1 MAQRLP
7 FPGLMRCLCF
17 FIPGEVEGCR
27 KLSCS
32 NREGTVGTTALS
44 PYLKW
49 QSGCLIH
56 SWKSLCFLSI
66 SWCLTANS
74 QRPATQHSIS
84 EPLSCTAVT
93 FIRKPHF
100 AAYPCPVSEQTY
112 GLIPCKTLSDL
123 PPTPAATPW
132 FFLGRGSYRTAVASV
147 SLQGWAAGINVFV
160 LSKCAALE
168 SQFRLQNA
176 EISIR
181 QSANQSVLLT
191 WLVTAANM
199 GNHLPISSSL

>member
-49 QSGCLIH
+49 QRGCLIH

-84 EPLSCTAVT
+84 EPLSCTAVI
-93 FIRKPHF
+93 FIRQPYF

-112 GLIPCKTLSDL
+112 GLIPCKTLSSSNPVVL
-123 PPTPAATPW
+123 P
-132 FFLGRGSYRTAVASV
+132 GKR
-147 SLQGWAAGINVFV
+147 Q
-160 LSKCAALE
+160 
-168 SQFRLQNA
+168 LQNCCGFC
-176 EISIR
+176 
-181 QSANQSVLLT
+181 
-191 WLVTAANM
+191 VTTGM
-199 GNHLPISSSL
+199 GCRDKCLCVVQVCSTGEPVPPPEC